1 MSLAVSQFV
10 YTQIQRYSLS
20 RQKQRRYGEQL
31 AIFAVTRIFDVALAA
46 TAAVAAAAAGAR
58 AMGVPVTSDILQ
70 HAAAGGAIKSAA
82 MTFAGLIMLMPQ
94 NVPLIVLMTVLG
106 TSITSNV
113 LVVAA
118 IANRTIGSA
127 PTALLVA
134 AVVASLPLS
143 FCVIYYYGAF
153 RVPITLTSIA
163 FDVLGAYTFV
173 RMAENL
179 GYPICPPRP
188 ALVAGAV
195 FGSLFSFCLTL
206 LSCCVIGKSR
216 TLPIHEYL
224 DEGRVSGSAFTSCC
238 GNRVHVSVNTTEY
251 ISGPGV
257 HGTSSRYT
265 TGTVYNSAHRIGV
278 YWDSGA
284 INGGCGFGTFSS
296 RDYTTTTGHYNI
308 TRFTMG

>member
-1 MSLAVSQFV
+1 MFNA
-10 YTQIQRYSLS
+10 
-20 RQKQRRYGEQL
+20 
-31 AIFAVTRIFDVALAA
+31 
-46 TAAVAAAAAGAR
+46 
-58 AMGVPVTSDILQ
+58 
-70 HAAAGGAIKSAA
+70 
-82 MTFAGLIMLMPQ
+82 
-94 NVPLIVLMTVLG
+94 
-106 TSITSNV
+106 
-113 LVVAA
+113 
-118 IANRTIGSA
+118 
-127 PTALLVA
+127 
-134 AVVASLPLS
+134 
-143 FCVIYYYGAF
+143 AF

-179 GYPICPPRP
+179 GKHSRTCSITTIIGSNPLLSPIGHPICPPRP

-195 FGSLFSFCLTL
+195 FGSLFSFCLTV

-216 TLPIHEYL
+216 TLPIHEYS
-224 DEGRVSGSAFTSCC
+224 DDGRVSGSAFTSCC

-278 YWDSGA
+278 YWDSGP

-296 RDYTTTTGHYNI
+296 RDYTTTTGHSNI
-308 TRFTMG
+308 TTFNMG